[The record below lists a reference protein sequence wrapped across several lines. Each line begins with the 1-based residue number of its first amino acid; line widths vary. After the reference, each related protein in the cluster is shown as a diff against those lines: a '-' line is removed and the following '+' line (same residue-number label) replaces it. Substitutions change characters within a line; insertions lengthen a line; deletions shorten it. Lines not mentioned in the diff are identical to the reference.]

1 MIITTFVTH
10 TKISI
15 HLTGLDW
22 LVFFAAFACSLALIF
37 YGHHR
42 KKNLKQTPSK
52 QASLLEYMLMGR
64 QLTLPLFVATL
75 VTTWYGGIFGV
86 TQIAFEQGIYNLFTQ
101 GIFWYVTYIIFAFFL
116 VKKIRSYGALTLPE
130 LVHKTYGAKS
140 AKLTAV
146 FVFIKTLP
154 ITYAI
159 SIGLLLQCFLPLTL
173 MEATSVGVAV
183 IVLYALSGG
192 LRTVV
197 YSDVALFI
205 IMCLGVSS
213 VLIFSI
219 LQFGGLSFLQANLP
233 PSYFSPCGTN
243 SISTTLVWF
252 ILACSTTFISP
263 AFYQR
268 CLAAF
273 DDRTAIKGILISTAI
288 WFIFDICTTFGAMYA
303 KAVIPE
309 ADSLY
314 AYITYGVQL
323 LPAGF
328 RGLLLASIAAAIIA
342 TLDSFL
348 FIASNILF
356 YDLPILKL
364 HTLKVRQ
371 FAALIATA
379 ILTVLLAVC
388 FNGRIETVWLVLKS
402 YFTACLL
409 LPILFGYY
417 FPRLANDKLFVTNA
431 VVSCISIT
439 FSHMYFIE
447 KQLID
452 SFYVGCLAS
461 CAVFGIYYI
470 IKPEKTLES
479 IYNN

>member
-1 MIITTFVTH
+1 
-10 TKISI
+10 
-15 HLTGLDW
+15 
-22 LVFFAAFACSLALIF
+22 
-37 YGHHR
+37 
-42 KKNLKQTPSK
+42 
-52 QASLLEYMLMGR
+52 
-64 QLTLPLFVATL
+64 
-75 VTTWYGGIFGV
+75 
-86 TQIAFEQGIYNLFTQ
+86 
-101 GIFWYVTYIIFAFFL
+101 
-116 VKKIRSYGALTLPE
+116 
-130 LVHKTYGAKS
+130 
-140 AKLTAV
+140 
-146 FVFIKTLP
+146 
-154 ITYAI
+154 
-159 SIGLLLQCFLPLTL
+159 
-173 MEATSVGVAV
+173 
-183 IVLYALSGG
+183 LSGG

-213 VLIFSI
+213 VLVFSVM
-219 LQFGGLSFLQANLP
+219 QFGGLSFLQANLP
-233 PSYFSPCGTN
+233 PSYFSPCDTN
-243 SISTTLVWF
+243 SIPTTLVWF

-288 WFIFDICTTFGAMYA
+288 WFIFDVCTTFGAMYA

-364 HTLKVRQ
+364 QTLKIRQ
-371 FAALIATA
+371 FAALIVTA

-417 FPRLANDKLFVTNA
+417 FPRLANDKLFVINA
-431 VVSCISIT
+431 IVSCISIT
-439 FSHMYFIE
+439 VSHVFFRE
-447 KQLID
+447 TQLID

-461 CAVFGIYYI
+461 CAVFGVYYI
-470 IKPEKTLES
+470 GICSVTLKS
-479 IYNN
+479 IYERTQNSTWNA